1 MVEEADDGDAGE
13 DDEPEPHEHEDLLVH
28 YVDRLQWR
36 LSTFMTIQDSRICNI
51 YHCLSCVN
59 DAIHATFKTSLDQ
72 THFIGTHEDADSVV
86 GLDCARG
93 SVLEVGALGH
103 AGEDGG
109 HRVDPDLGV
118 GLQEL
123 DHLE

>member
-1 MVEEADDGDAGE
+1 M
-13 DDEPEPHEHEDLLVH
+13 
-28 YVDRLQWR
+28 
-36 LSTFMTIQDSRICNI
+36 
-51 YHCLSCVN
+51 
-59 DAIHATFKTSLDQ
+59 
-72 THFIGTHEDADSVV
+72 

-93 SVLEVGALGH
+93 SVLEVGALGD